1 MTKANITAAILNV
14 ESVDAQAL
22 LQTAARGW
30 SGAGIK
36 VAGVIA
42 SGGGLEGRCSAGTL
56 LDIASGHEFSVALD
70 AAPEGT
76 SCHLDSA
83 GMEAAC
89 AGLMDQIPAA
99 EIVVLSK
106 FGKLETMQ
114 RGLWAAFAAA
124 RASRKALL
132 TTISARHMDAWAD
145 FASDAAWL
153 KADTRAIEA
162 WWAGIKQS
170 VAPQGHRQKRRYQAV
185 IAK

>member
-22 LQTAARGW
+22 LQTVARGW

-42 SGGGLEGRCSAGTL
+42 SSRGLEEICSAGTL
-56 LDIASGHEFSVALD
+56 RDLASGHDFTVALD

-76 SCHLDSA
+76 SCHLDTA

-89 AGLMDQIPAA
+89 AELMDQIPTA

-106 FGKLETMQ
+106 FGKLEAMQ
-114 RGLWAAFAAA
+114 RGLWTAFAAA
-124 RASRKALL
+124 KASHKALL
-132 TTISARHMDAWAD
+132 TTVSAKHMDAWTA

-153 KADTRAIEA
+153 KADTREIEA
-162 WWAGIKQS
+162 WWAGVKQS
-170 VAPQGHRQKRRYQAV
+170 AAPHGNTQ
-185 IAK
+185 